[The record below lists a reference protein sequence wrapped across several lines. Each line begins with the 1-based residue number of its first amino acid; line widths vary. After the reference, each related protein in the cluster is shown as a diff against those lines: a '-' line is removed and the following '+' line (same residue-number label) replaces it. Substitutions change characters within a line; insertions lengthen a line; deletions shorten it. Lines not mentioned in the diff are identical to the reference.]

1 MENKYMVQQ
10 IHSSSNLVHE
20 GQSWPI
26 QHQMRNPANG
36 IKTAT
41 KSNRNGGEG
50 DLFADLG
57 KD

>member
-20 GQSWPI
+20 GQSWSI

-36 IKTAT
+36 IKLET
-41 KSNRNGGEG
+41 KLNPSEG

-57 KD
+57 KN